1 GSPITTVNM
10 NDGTLQNFASASI
23 GALNGTANSKILGGR
38 NGGNISTLTI
48 GSDTDSTY
56 SGLVANGTGT
66 LALVKQNSSMFTLA
80 GNSTYTGGTS
90 IQGGTLLT
98 NTNFSNGT
106 LNLQGGTARVAQRPN
121 NNESDHVTLVPAV
134 QFNGGALDLTNN
146 AMIIDYDPLAT
157 SPLNDVR
164 QAVANGY
171 SNGNWNGNGII
182 SST

>member
-1 GSPITTVNM
+1 P
-10 NDGTLQNFASASI
+10 A
-23 GALNGTANSKILGGR
+23 
-38 NGGNISTLTI
+38 TLTV
-48 GSDTDSTY
+48 GGAADATY
-56 SGLVANGTGT
+56 SGLIANGTGT
-66 LALVKQNSSMFTLA
+66 LALVKQGSSMQTLA

-90 IQGGTLLT
+90 VQGGILVT

-164 QAVANGY
+164 SAVANGY
-171 SNGNWNGNGII
+171 SGGNWNGNGINSPTAAA
-182 SST
+182 SSTPRTAIGYA